1 MMKMSR
7 YTIELRYLIEGNYDL
22 GLKNYPIFDESYREQ
37 LNNKIIQH
45 YYFREIGFETEALF
59 KNRLNQK
66 MNEIMPYYNQM
77 YESSK
82 LKIDP
87 LSTIDL
93 EEVFSRKSK
102 TTGEGTSS
110 TSGTGNNTN
119 NFNST
124 DTTDYGKI
132 SKFSDIAQAQTTPN
146 EILNDKYLTSATVDD
161 GQDKNTNT
169 GTNTSQTES
178 TTSGTST
185 DERNLDEDTTL
196 TRKGNNGTASESELL
211 NMYRET
217 FLNIDMMV
225 IEDLSELF
233 LGIW

>member
-1 MMKMSR
+1 MSR

-22 GLKNYPIFDESYREQ
+22 GLKDYPIFDESYREQ

-66 MNEIMPYYNQM
+66 MSEIMPYYNQM

-185 DERNLDEDTTL
+185 DKRNLDEDTTL

-217 FLNIDMMV
+217 FLNIDMM
-225 IEDLSELF
+225 IIDDLDELF

>member
-1 MMKMSR
+1 MSR

-77 YESSK
+77 YESAK
-82 LKIDP
+82 LNIDP

-169 GTNTSQTES
+169 GTNTSRTES

-217 FLNIDMMV
+217 FLNIDMM
-225 IEDLSELF
+225 IIDDLDELF

>member
-1 MMKMSR
+1 MSR
-7 YTIELRYLIEGNYDL
+7 YTIELRYLIEVNYDL
-22 GLKNYPIFDESYREQ
+22 GLKDYPIFDESYREQ

-169 GTNTSQTES
+169 GTNTSQTKS

-217 FLNIDMMV
+217 FLNIDMM
-225 IEDLSELF
+225 IIDDLDELF

>member
-1 MMKMSR
+1 MSR

-22 GLKNYPIFDESYREQ
+22 GLKDYPIFDESYREQ

-185 DERNLDEDTTL
+185 DKRNLDEDTTL

-217 FLNIDMMV
+217 FLNIDMMM
-225 IEDLSELF
+225 IDDLDELF

>member
-1 MMKMSR
+1 MSR

-22 GLKNYPIFDESYREQ
+22 GLKDYPIFDESYREQ

-82 LKIDP
+82 LVIDP

-93 EEVFSRKSK
+93 EEVFSKKSK
-102 TTGEGTSS
+102 STGEGTSS
-110 TSGTGNNTN
+110 TSGTGNNTS

-124 DTTDYGKI
+124 DTTDYGKV

-178 TTSGTST
+178 TTTGTST
-185 DERNLDEDTTL
+185 DKRNLDEDTTL

-217 FLNIDMMV
+217 FLNIDMMI
-225 IEDLSELF
+225 IEDLDELF

>member
-1 MMKMSR
+1 MSR

-22 GLKNYPIFDESYREQ
+22 GLNDYPIFDESYREQ

-217 FLNIDMMV
+217 FLNIDMM
-225 IEDLSELF
+225 IIDDLDELF

>member
-1 MMKMSR
+1 MSR
-7 YTIELRYLIEGNYDL
+7 YTIELRYLIEGNYEL
-22 GLKNYPIFDESYREQ
+22 GLKDYPIFDESYREQ

-185 DERNLDEDTTL
+185 DKRNLDEDTTL

-217 FLNIDMMV
+217 FLNIDMM
-225 IEDLSELF
+225 IIDDLDELF

>member
-1 MMKMSR
+1 MSR

-22 GLKNYPIFDESYREQ
+22 GLKDYPIFDESYREQ

-82 LKIDP
+82 LKINP

-185 DERNLDEDTTL
+185 DKRNLDEDTTL

-217 FLNIDMMV
+217 FLNIDMM
-225 IEDLSELF
+225 IIDDLDELF

>member
-1 MMKMSR
+1 MSR

-22 GLKNYPIFDESYREQ
+22 GLKDYPIFDESYREQ

-124 DTTDYGKI
+124 DTTDYGK
-132 SKFSDIAQAQTTPN
+132 N
-146 EILNDKYLTSATVDD
+146 
-161 GQDKNTNT
+161 
-169 GTNTSQTES
+169 
-178 TTSGTST
+178 
-185 DERNLDEDTTL
+185 
-196 TRKGNNGTASESELL
+196 
-211 NMYRET
+211 
-217 FLNIDMMV
+217 
-225 IEDLSELF
+225 
-233 LGIW
+233 

>member
-1 MMKMSR
+1 MSR

-22 GLKNYPIFDESYREQ
+22 GLKDYPIFDESYREQ

-185 DERNLDEDTTL
+185 DKRNLDEDTTL

-225 IEDLSELF
+225 IDDLDELF

>member
-1 MMKMSR
+1 MSR

-22 GLKNYPIFDESYREQ
+22 GLKDYPIFDETYREQ

-217 FLNIDMMV
+217 FLNIDIM
-225 IEDLSELF
+225 IIDDLDELF

>member
-1 MMKMSR
+1 MKMSR
-7 YTIELRYLIEGNYDL
+7 YTIELRYLVEGNYDL
-22 GLKNYPIFDESYREQ
+22 GLKDYPIFDESYREQ

-217 FLNIDMMV
+217 FLNIDMM
-225 IEDLSELF
+225 IIDDLDELF

>member
-1 MMKMSR
+1 MSR

-22 GLKNYPIFDESYREQ
+22 GLKEYPIFDESYREQ

-185 DERNLDEDTTL
+185 DKRNLDEDTTL

-217 FLNIDMMV
+217 FLNIDMM
-225 IEDLSELF
+225 IIDDLDELF

>member
-1 MMKMSR
+1 MSR

-22 GLKNYPIFDESYREQ
+22 GLKDYPIFDESYREQ

-77 YESSK
+77 YKSELIKINPLYTTNIEEKFARESIASGNGT
-82 LKIDP
+82 
-87 LSTIDL
+87 S
-93 EEVFSRKSK
+93 E
-102 TTGEGTSS
+102 TTGS
-110 TSGTGNNTN
+110 GNNTSS
-119 NFNST
+119 FNST
-124 DTTDYGKI
+124 QTTDYGKV
-132 SKFSDIAQAQTTPN
+132 SKFSDVAQAQTTPN

-161 GQDKNTNT
+161 GQDKDTNN
-169 GTNTSQTES
+169 GTNTSES
-178 TTSGTST
+178 QSTSSGTTSSNN
-185 DERNLDEDTTL
+185 NLNENTTL
-196 TRKGNNGTASESELL
+196 SRTGNNGTASESELL

-217 FLNIDMMV
+217 FLNIDMM
-225 IEDLSELF
+225 IIDDLHELF

>member
-1 MMKMSR
+1 MSR

-22 GLKNYPIFDESYREQ
+22 GLKDYPIFDESYREQ

-185 DERNLDEDTTL
+185 DKRNLDEDTTL
-196 TRKGNNGTASESELL
+196 TRKGNSGIASESELL

-217 FLNIDMMV
+217 FLNIDMM
-225 IEDLSELF
+225 IIDDLDELF

>member
-1 MMKMSR
+1 MSR

-22 GLKNYPIFDESYREQ
+22 GLKDYPIFDESYREQ

-217 FLNIDMMV
+217 FLNIDMM
-225 IEDLSELF
+225 IIGDLDELF

>member
-1 MMKMSR
+1 MSR

-22 GLKNYPIFDESYREQ
+22 GLKDYPIFDESYREQ

-169 GTNTSQTES
+169 GTNTLQTES

-217 FLNIDMMV
+217 FLNIDMM
-225 IEDLSELF
+225 IIDDLDELF

>member
-1 MMKMSR
+1 MSR

-22 GLKNYPIFDESYREQ
+22 GLKDYPIFDESYREQ

-217 FLNIDMMV
+217 FLNIDMMI
-225 IEDLSELF
+225 IEDLDELF

>member
-1 MMKMSR
+1 MKMSR

-22 GLKNYPIFDESYREQ
+22 GLKDYPIFDESYREQ

-185 DERNLDEDTTL
+185 DKRNLDEDTTL

-217 FLNIDMMV
+217 FLNIDMM
-225 IEDLSELF
+225 IIDDLDELF

>member
-1 MMKMSR
+1 MSR

-22 GLKNYPIFDESYREQ
+22 GLKDYPIFDESYREQ

-102 TTGEGTSS
+102 STGEGTSS
-110 TSGTGNNTN
+110 TSGTGNNTS

-217 FLNIDMMV
+217 FLNIDMT
-225 IEDLSELF
+225 IIDDLDELF

>member
-1 MMKMSR
+1 MSR

-22 GLKNYPIFDESYREQ
+22 GLKDYPIFDESYREQ

-66 MNEIMPYYNQM
+66 MNEIMPYYNQI

-161 GQDKNTNT
+161 GQDRNTNT

-196 TRKGNNGTASESELL
+196 TRKGNNGNASESELL

-217 FLNIDMMV
+217 FLNIDMM
-225 IEDLSELF
+225 IIDDLDELF

>member
-1 MMKMSR
+1 MSR

-22 GLKNYPIFDESYREQ
+22 GLKDYPIFDETYREQ

-178 TTSGTST
+178 ATSGTST
-185 DERNLDEDTTL
+185 DKRNLDEDTTL

-217 FLNIDMMV
+217 FLNIDMM
-225 IEDLSELF
+225 IIDDLDELF

>member
-1 MMKMSR
+1 MSR

-22 GLKNYPIFDESYREQ
+22 GLKDYPIFDESYREQ

-146 EILNDKYLTSATVDD
+146 EILNDKYLTSATVDEI
-161 GQDKNTNT
+161 QIQEQIHRKQ
-169 GTNTSQTES
+169 SLQQAEQVQT
-178 TTSGTST
+178 
-185 DERNLDEDTTL
+185 
-196 TRKGNNGTASESELL
+196 KG
-211 NMYRET
+211 
-217 FLNIDMMV
+217 I
-225 IEDLSELF
+225 
-233 LGIW
+233 

>member
-1 MMKMSR
+1 MSR
-7 YTIELRYLIEGNYDL
+7 YTIELRYLIEDNYDL
-22 GLKNYPIFDESYREQ
+22 GLKDYPIFDESYREQ

-185 DERNLDEDTTL
+185 DKRNLDEDTTL

-217 FLNIDMMV
+217 FLNIDMM
-225 IEDLSELF
+225 IIDDLDELF

>member
-1 MMKMSR
+1 MSR

-124 DTTDYGKI
+124 DTTNYGKI

-225 IEDLSELF
+225 IEDLSDLF

>member
-1 MMKMSR
+1 MSR

-22 GLKNYPIFDESYREQ
+22 GLKDYPIFDESYREQ

-87 LSTIDL
+87 LSTINL
-93 EEVFSRKSK
+93 EEMFSRKSK

-178 TTSGTST
+178 RTSGTST

-217 FLNIDMMV
+217 FLNIDMM
-225 IEDLSELF
+225 IIDDLDELF

>member
-1 MMKMSR
+1 MSR

-22 GLKNYPIFDESYREQ
+22 GLKDYPIFDESYREQ

-87 LSTIDL
+87 LSTFDL

-185 DERNLDEDTTL
+185 DKRNLDEDTTL
-196 TRKGNNGTASESELL
+196 TRKGNNGIASESELL

>member
-1 MMKMSR
+1 MSR

-22 GLKNYPIFDESYREQ
+22 GLKDYPIFDESYREQ

-82 LKIDP
+82 LVIDP

-93 EEVFSRKSK
+93 EEVFSKKSK
-102 TTGEGTSS
+102 STGEGTSS
-110 TSGTGNNTN
+110 TSGTGNNTS

-185 DERNLDEDTTL
+185 DKRNLDEDTTL

-217 FLNIDMMV
+217 FLNIDMM
-225 IEDLSELF
+225 IIDDLDELF

>member
-1 MMKMSR
+1 MSR

-22 GLKNYPIFDESYREQ
+22 GLKDYPIFDESYREQ

-161 GQDKNTNT
+161 GQDRNTNT

>member
-1 MMKMSR
+1 MSR

-22 GLKNYPIFDESYREQ
+22 GLKDYPIFDESYREQ

-146 EILNDKYLTSATVDD
+146 EILNDRYLTSATVDD

-169 GTNTSQTES
+169 GTNTSLTES

-185 DERNLDEDTTL
+185 DKRNLDEDTTL

-225 IEDLSELF
+225 IDELSELF

>member
-1 MMKMSR
+1 MSR

-22 GLKNYPIFDESYREQ
+22 GLKDYPIFDESYREQ

-82 LKIDP
+82 LEIDP

-217 FLNIDMMV
+217 FLNIDMM
-225 IEDLSELF
+225 IIDDLDELF

>member
-1 MMKMSR
+1 MSR

-185 DERNLDEDTTL
+185 DARNLDEDTTL

-217 FLNIDMMV
+217 FLNIDMM
-225 IEDLSELF
+225 IIDDLDELF

>member
-1 MMKMSR
+1 MSR

-22 GLKNYPIFDESYREQ
+22 GLKDYPIFDESYREQ

-225 IEDLSELF
+225 IDDLDELF

>member
-1 MMKMSR
+1 MSR

-22 GLKNYPIFDESYREQ
+22 GLKDYPIFDESYREQ

-66 MNEIMPYYNQM
+66 MSEIMPYYNQM

-185 DERNLDEDTTL
+185 DKRNLDEDTTL

-217 FLNIDMMV
+217 FLNIDIM
-225 IEDLSELF
+225 IIDDLDELF

>member
-1 MMKMSR
+1 MSR

-22 GLKNYPIFDESYREQ
+22 GLKDYPIFDESYREQ

-110 TSGTGNNTN
+110 TSGTGNNTS

-124 DTTDYGKI
+124 DTTDYGKV

-178 TTSGTST
+178 ATSGTSA
-185 DERNLDEDTTL
+185 DKRNLDEDTTL

-217 FLNIDMMV
+217 FLNIDMM
-225 IEDLSELF
+225 IIDDLDELF

>member
-1 MMKMSR
+1 MSR

-119 NFNST
+119 NFNSA
-124 DTTDYGKI
+124 DTTNYGKI

-225 IEDLSELF
+225 IEDLSDLF

>member
-1 MMKMSR
+1 MSR

-22 GLKNYPIFDESYREQ
+22 GLKDYPIFDESYREQ

-161 GQDKNTNT
+161 GKDKNTNT

-217 FLNIDMMV
+217 FLNIDMM
-225 IEDLSELF
+225 IIDDLDELF

>member
-1 MMKMSR
+1 MSR

-22 GLKNYPIFDESYREQ
+22 GLKDYPIFDESYREQ

-45 YYFREIGFETEALF
+45 YYFREIGFETETLF

-185 DERNLDEDTTL
+185 DKRNLDEDTTL

-217 FLNIDMMV
+217 FLNIDMM
-225 IEDLSELF
+225 IIDDLDELF

>member
-1 MMKMSR
+1 MSR

-22 GLKNYPIFDESYREQ
+22 GLKDYPIFDESYREQ

-161 GQDKNTNT
+161 GQDKNTNK

-217 FLNIDMMV
+217 FLNIDMM
-225 IEDLSELF
+225 IIDDLDELF